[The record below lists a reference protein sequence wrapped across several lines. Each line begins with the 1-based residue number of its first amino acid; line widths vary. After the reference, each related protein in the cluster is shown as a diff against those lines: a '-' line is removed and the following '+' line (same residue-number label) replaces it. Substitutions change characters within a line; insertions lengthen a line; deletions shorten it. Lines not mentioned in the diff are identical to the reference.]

1 MPWSVRPRPPPGAS
15 ADGRGRVTATGTAL
29 DWFQFLEGRVQ
40 AAVQAAVA
48 AGNDPNDSLRGLYIS
63 DEQAMA
69 MAAEPGPPSPGARLD
84 EAVARLGL
92 DALDSSVLALCAA
105 PELQP
110 RYGRLYAYLQ
120 DDVTRRLASPRLAA
134 ELLCGEGVHAADVLA
149 CFEPASRLSSGGAI
163 RLITADATT
172 TLADRPVKVAD
183 RLAAFLLGAGDLGS
197 AAAGARLRRI
207 EADPASGREESIA
220 EIAPMLAAQTRLPLI
235 VCGPDAG
242 AVIAAAAGAPV
253 LVLGALELE
262 SAETMADARL
272 AAVLAGGRLCV
283 DGLGDLSPAERTAL
297 LRAIDESPERLVLIC
312 GSRREAA
319 ALSDRP
325 ALLVEVPHPSFA
337 ERGRAWSGFTGVPD
351 TNEVAAKF
359 RLSIEQIRAAAE
371 VSLLAARSRGDAT
384 PLPADLD
391 MGARHASSS
400 RLGELASHL
409 DPAYAWEDLVLP
421 ERQLD
426 LLRSISAYLR
436 HRDQVL
442 SEWGYE
448 VTVSRTQGLKV
459 LFAGESGTGKTMAAQ
474 VLGAQL
480 GLDLF
485 RVDLATIVSKYIG
498 ETEKNLERIFTAAD
512 GSNAILFFD
521 EADALFGKRSEVSDS
536 HDRYANIEVA
546 YLLQR
551 MEAYPGAVIL
561 ATNFRRNIDD
571 AFVRRLDFL
580 IDFPFPEAE
589 DRRRI
594 WRLVL
599 PAAAPLADDVD
610 FEFLAERFKLSGG
623 AIRNCSL
630 AAAFRAADEGSQI
643 EMRHLVR
650 AVAQEYGKQGRLTL
664 EIDFERFH
672 AMVREVSRKA
682 DA

>member
-1 MPWSVRPRPPPGAS
+1 VS
-15 ADGRGRVTATGTAL
+15 TAPGTAL
-29 DWFQFLEGRVQ
+29 DWFEFLEGRLQ
-40 AAVQAAVA
+40 SATQAAVA

-63 DEQAMA
+63 DEQALA
-69 MAAEPGPPSPGARLD
+69 LSAEPGPPPPSRRLD
-84 EAVARLGL
+84 EAVSRLGL

-105 PELQP
+105 PELHP

-134 ELLCGEGVHAADVLA
+134 ELLSGEGVAPSDVLT
-149 CFEPASRLSSGGAI
+149 CFEPGAPLTRGGAI
-163 RLITADATT
+163 RMPAVDATM

-183 RLAAFLLGAGDLGS
+183 RLVAFLLGAADLGGVGTGL
-197 AAAGARLRRI
+197 ALRRI
-207 EADPASGREESIA
+207 SVQSSIGRDQAVA
-220 EIAPMLAAQTRLPLI
+220 EMRPMLAAHTRLPLV

-242 AVIAAAAGAPV
+242 EVVSAAAEAPV
-253 LVLGALELE
+253 IVIGARELDR
-262 SAETMADARL
+262 AETLADARL
-272 AAVLAGGRLCV
+272 AAVLGEAVLCI
-283 DGLGDLSPAERTAL
+283 DGIGDMNPTERGAL
-297 LRAIDESPERLVLIC
+297 LRAIDESPERLVFIC
-312 GSRREAA
+312 GSRRDATAVSDRA
-319 ALSDRP
+319 ALVVD
-325 ALLVEVPHPSFA
+325 VPHPTFA
-337 ERGRAWSGFTGVPD
+337 ERGRAWNELAGVPEVS
-351 TNEVAAKF
+351 EVAAKF

-371 VSLLAARSRGDAT
+371 VSLLSARSRGGDA
-384 PLPADLD
+384 PVAADLD
-391 MGARHASSS
+391 LGARHASSS
-400 RLGELASHL
+400 RLGELAAHL
-409 DPAYAWEDLVLP
+409 APAYAWKDLVLP

-448 VTVSRTQGLKV
+448 ETVSRTQGLKV

-474 VLGAQL
+474 VLGAEL

-498 ETEKNLERIFTAAD
+498 ETEKNLERIFSAAD

-551 MEAYPGAVIL
+551 MEQYPGAVIL

-580 IDFPFPEAE
+580 IDFPFPEAD

-599 PAAAPLADDVD
+599 PSAAPIDDDVD
-610 FEFLAERFKLSGG
+610 YDFLAERFKLSGG

-630 AAAFRAADEGSQI
+630 AAAFRAADEGSKI
-643 EMRHLVR
+643 DMAHLVR

-664 EIDFERFH
+664 ETDFERFH
-672 AMVREVSRKA
+672 AALRAQGTS
-682 DA
+682 

>member
-1 MPWSVRPRPPPGAS
+1 
-15 ADGRGRVTATGTAL
+15 VTATGTAL
-29 DWFQFLEGRVQ
+29 NWFQFLEGRVQ

-63 DEQAMA
+63 DDQATSL
-69 MAAEPGPPSPGARLD
+69 AAEPETPTPGARLE
-84 EAVARLGL
+84 EAVTRLGL
-92 DALDSSVLALCAA
+92 DALDSSVLALCVA

-134 ELLCGEGVHAADVLA
+134 ELLAGDGVHASDVLS
-149 CFEPASRLSSGGAI
+149 CFEPGSRLSSGGAI
-163 RLITADATT
+163 RLVTADPAT

-183 RLAAFLLGAGDLGS
+183 RLVAFLLGAGQLG
-197 AAAGARLRRI
+197 AAGATQLRRI
-207 EADPASGREESIA
+207 EPEPAVGRAKSVA
-220 EIAPMLAAQTRLPLI
+220 EIAPLLAAQTRLPLI

-242 AVIAAAAGAPV
+242 AVVALAAGAPV
-253 LVLGALELE
+253 LVLGVRELE
-262 SAETMADARL
+262 KAETMAEARL
-272 AAVLAGGRLCV
+272 AAMLAGARLCL
-283 DGLGDLSPAERTAL
+283 DGLADLTPAERTSL
-297 LRAIDESPERLVLIC
+297 LRVIDESPERLVLLC
-312 GSRREAA
+312 ASRREAA
-319 ALSDRP
+319 ALADRP
-325 ALLVEVPHPSFA
+325 ALIAEVPHPSFA
-337 ERGRAWSGFTGVPD
+337 ERGRAWSAYTGVEDPS
-351 TNEVAAKF
+351 EVAAKF
-359 RLSIEQIRAAAE
+359 RLSIEQIRAGAE
-371 VSLLAARSRGDAT
+371 VSLITARSRGDGL
-384 PLPADLD
+384 PLAAELDL
-391 MGARHASSS
+391 GARHASSS

-409 DPAYAWEDLVLP
+409 DPAYSWHDLVLP

-599 PAAAPLADDVD
+599 PPAAPLAGDVD
-610 FEFLAERFKLSGG
+610 FDFLAERFKLSGG

-630 AAAFRAADEGSQI
+630 AAAFRAADEGSHI

-650 AVAQEYGKQGRLTL
+650 AVAQEYSKQGRLTL
-664 EIDFERFH
+664 ETDFERFH
-672 AMVREVSRKA
+672 TLVRDAGRRTDA
-682 DA
+682 DGS

>member
-1 MPWSVRPRPPPGAS
+1 M
-15 ADGRGRVTATGTAL
+15 TATGTAL
-29 DWFQFLEGRVQ
+29 DWFQFLDGRVQ
-40 AAVQAAVA
+40 AAVHAAVA

-69 MAAEPGPPSPGARLD
+69 MAAEPGPPSLGSRLE
-84 EAVARLGL
+84 EAVGRLGL

-120 DDVTRRLASPRLAA
+120 DDVTRRLASPRLPT
-134 ELLCGEGVHAADVLA
+134 ELLCGDGVHAADVLA
-149 CFEPASRLSSGGAI
+149 CFEPGSRLVSGGAV
-163 RLITADATT
+163 RLITADATV

-183 RLAAFLLGAGDLGS
+183 RLVAFLLGASDLGS
-197 AAAGARLRRI
+197 SAAGARLRRV
-207 EADPASGREESIA
+207 EADPATGRQDSVA
-220 EIAPMLAAQTRLPLI
+220 EIAPLLAAHTRLPLI

-242 AVIAAAAGAPV
+242 AVVAAAAGAPV
-253 LVLGALELE
+253 LVLGARELDK
-262 SAETMADARL
+262 AETIADARL

-283 DGLGDLSPAERTAL
+283 DGLGDLSPAERSAL

-312 GSRREAA
+312 ATRREAA

-325 ALLVEVPHPSFA
+325 ALIVEVPHPSFA
-337 ERGRAWSGFTGVPD
+337 ERGRAWSGFTGVSD
-351 TNEVAAKF
+351 AKEVAAKF

-371 VSLLAARSRGDAT
+371 VSLLTSRGRADAT

-409 DPAYAWEDLVLP
+409 DPAYGWEDLVLP
-421 ERQLD
+421 ERQRD

-474 VLGAQL
+474 VLAAQL

-571 AFVRRLDFL
+571 AFVRRLDFV

-610 FEFLAERFKLSGG
+610 FAFLADRFKLSGG

-664 EIDFERFH
+664 ETDFERFH
-672 AMVREVSRKA
+672 GMVRDTSRGVGA
-682 DA
+682 AESA

>member
-1 MPWSVRPRPPPGAS
+1 LPPAAS
-15 ADGRGRVTATGTAL
+15 ADRSVSSATEAQL
-29 DWFQFLEGRVQ
+29 DWFQFLDGRLQ

-48 AGNDPNDSLRGLYIS
+48 AGNDPDDSLRGLYIS
-63 DEQAMA
+63 DEQALA
-69 MAAEPGPPSPGARLD
+69 LAAGTGPPPAHRLQ
-84 EAVARLGL
+84 EAADRLGL
-92 DALDSSVLALCAA
+92 DSLDSSVLALCAA
-105 PELQP
+105 PELHP
-110 RYGRLYAYLQ
+110 RFGRLYAYLQ
-120 DDVTRRLASPRLAA
+120 DDVTRRMPSPRLAA
-134 ELLCGEGVHAADVLA
+134 DLLSGDGVERSDVFA
-149 CFEPASRLSSGGAI
+149 CFGPGAPLSRGGAI
-163 RLITADATT
+163 RLPAVDATA

-183 RLAAFLLGAGDLGS
+183 RLAAFLLGAGDLAD
-197 AAAGARLRRI
+197 AAAGFRLRQLG
-207 EADPASGREESIA
+207 AQAATGRDESVRHIA
-220 EIAPMLAAQTRLPLI
+220 LLLAARTRLPLV
-235 VCGPDAG
+235 VCGPDSG
-242 AVIAAAAGAPV
+242 AILAAAAGAP
-253 LVLGALELE
+253 LILLGVRELDRPE
-262 SAETMADARL
+262 AIEDARL
-272 AAVLAGGRLCV
+272 AAALAQGLLCI
-283 DGLGDLSPAERTAL
+283 DGLEDLEPAERARL
-297 LRAIDESPERLVLIC
+297 LRAIDESPERIVLIG
-312 GSRREAA
+312 GSRRDAV

-325 ALLVEVPHPSFA
+325 ALQVDVPYPSFG
-337 ERGRAWSGFTGVPD
+337 ERRSAWIEFTGAE
-351 TNEVAAKF
+351 NAREVAAKF
-359 RLSIEQIRAAAE
+359 RLSVEQIRAAAE
-371 VSLLAARSRGDAT
+371 VSLVSARSGNAAV

-391 MGARHASSS
+391 LGARQASSS

-409 DPAYAWEDLVLP
+409 EPAYAWGDLVVP

-436 HRDQVL
+436 HRDRVL

-448 VTVSRTQGLKV
+448 ATVSRTQGLKV

-474 VLGAQL
+474 VLGAEL

-571 AFVRRLDFL
+571 AFARRLDFV
-580 IDFPFPEAE
+580 IDFPFPEPD

-599 PAAAPLADDVD
+599 PSEAPLAEDVD
-610 FEFLAERFKLSGG
+610 LDFLASHFKLSGG

-630 AAAFRAADEGSQI
+630 AAAFRAADEGTGI
-643 EMRHLVR
+643 DMRHLVR

-664 EIDFERFH
+664 EADFERFH
-672 AMVREVSRKA
+672 AALRSDGR
-682 DA
+682 

>member
-1 MPWSVRPRPPPGAS
+1 M
-15 ADGRGRVTATGTAL
+15 TATGTAL
-29 DWFQFLEGRVQ
+29 NWFQFLEGRVQ
-40 AAVQAAVA
+40 VAVQAAVA

-69 MAAEPGPPSPGARLD
+69 MAAEPGTPSPSARLE

-105 PELQP
+105 PELEP

-134 ELLCGEGVHAADVLA
+134 ELLIGEGVLPVDVLA
-149 CFEPASRLSSGGAI
+149 CFEPGARLPAGGAI
-163 RLITADATT
+163 RLIVADATS

-183 RLAAFLLGAGDLGS
+183 RLVAFLLGAGDLGG
-197 AAAGARLRRI
+197 AGGSRLRRI
-207 EADPASGREESIA
+207 EPEPAVGRVDSVA
-220 EIAPMLAAQTRLPLI
+220 ELTPLLAAQTRLPLV

-242 AVIAAAAGAPV
+242 AVVSAACGAPLV
-253 LVLGALELE
+253 VLGARDLDKP
-262 SAETMADARL
+262 ETIADARL
-272 AAVLAGGRLCV
+272 AAVLAGGRLCI
-283 DGLGDLSPAERTAL
+283 DGIGDLNPTERGGL
-297 LRAIDESPERLVLIC
+297 MRAIDESPERLVLIC
-312 GSRREAA
+312 ASRREAA

-325 ALLVEVPHPSFA
+325 SLLVEVPHPSFA
-337 ERGRAWSGFTGVPD
+337 ERGRAWSAYTGVSDPS
-351 TNEVAAKF
+351 EVAAKF
-359 RLSIEQIRAAAE
+359 RLSVEQIRAAAE
-371 VSLLAARSRGDAT
+371 VSLLTAGSRGETT
-384 PLPADLD
+384 PIASDLD
-391 MGARHASSS
+391 LGARHASSS
-400 RLGELASHL
+400 RLGELAAHL
-409 DPAYAWEDLVLP
+409 DPAYSWSDLVLP

-599 PAAAPLADDVD
+599 PPAAPLADDVD
-610 FEFLAERFKLSGG
+610 FDFLAERFKLSGG

-630 AAAFRAADEGSQI
+630 AAAFRAADEGSEIQ
-643 EMRHLVR
+643 MRHLVR

-664 EIDFERFH
+664 ETDFERYH
-672 AMVREVSRKA
+672 PLVRDVGRKA
-682 DA
+682 EPA

>member
-1 MPWSVRPRPPPGAS
+1 M
-15 ADGRGRVTATGTAL
+15 TATGTAL
-29 DWFQFLEGRVQ
+29 NWFQFLEGRVQ

-63 DEQAMA
+63 DEQAVSL
-69 MAAEPGPPSPGARLD
+69 AAEPGTPTPGARLD
-84 EAVARLGL
+84 EAVTRLGL
-92 DALDSSVLALCAA
+92 DALDSSVLALCVA

-134 ELLCGEGVHAADVLA
+134 ELLAGEGVHPADVLS
-149 CFEPASRLSSGGAI
+149 CFEPGSRLSSGGAI
-163 RLITADATT
+163 RLVAADATT
-172 TLADRPVKVAD
+172 TLADRPVKVTD
-183 RLAAFLLGAGDLGS
+183 RLVAFLLGAGELGS
-197 AAAGARLRRI
+197 ATAGTRLRHIEPEPAVGRAGAV
-207 EADPASGREESIA
+207 A
-220 EIAPMLAAQTRLPLI
+220 EIGPLLAAHTRLPLI

-242 AVIAAAAGAPV
+242 AVVAAATGARVVV
-253 LVLGALELE
+253 LAARELE
-262 SAETMADARL
+262 KPDTLADARL
-272 AAVLAGGRLCV
+272 AAVLAGARLCIDDV
-283 DGLGDLSPAERTAL
+283 GDLTPIERTAL
-297 LRAIDESPERLVLIC
+297 LRAVDESPERLVVLC

-325 ALLVEVPHPSFA
+325 ALTVDVPHPSFA
-337 ERGRAWSGFTGVPD
+337 ERGRAWSDFTGVD
-351 TNEVAAKF
+351 DATEVAAKF
-359 RLSIEQIRAAAE
+359 RLSIEQVRAAAE
-371 VSLLAARSRGDAT
+371 VSLLTARSRGDEL
-384 PLPADLD
+384 PLAADLD
-391 MGARHASSS
+391 LGARHASSS

-409 DPAYAWEDLVLP
+409 DPAYSWGDLVLP

-580 IDFPFPEAE
+580 IDFPFPEAD

-599 PAAAPLADDVD
+599 PTAAPIAGDVD
-610 FEFLAERFKLSGG
+610 FDFLAERFKLSGG

-664 EIDFERFH
+664 ETDFERFH
-672 AMVREVSRKA
+672 ALVRDTGRRTEVDPA
-682 DA
+682 A